1 MANKYLNLTGLGTLV
16 DQIKGKFAL
25 KSSLDD
31 LKGNVESLSK
41 ALVFKGVAT
50 SADDLNVASAKVGD
64 VYIAS
69 PKSGTFSVG
78 GQYVESGDMI
88 IAQTVSSTSPVSVTW
103 AVVQANINGAVTATA
118 DITAEHVVVSSGGK
132 TVKGLTPSVGYLYW
146 NGTKHV
152 YQTPPAY
159 PLPLATPTV
168 RGGLKIGFTDNDATR
183 NYGLK
188 LDDEKGYT
196 HVPWESVNITTV
208 TDGVAKTKSGNTVTF
223 AISAVENA
231 NNAKRAAVATGYDV
245 ISDQI
250 TQTVKFETKFDNIDS
265 NITDIE
271 GRLDAVE
278 GQLGAL
284 PSFEAITDTEIQNLF
299 K

>member
-1 MANKYLNLTGLGTLV
+1 MANKYLNLTGLETLV

-25 KSSLDD
+25 KTD
-31 LKGNVESLSK
+31 VESLSK

-50 SADDLNVASAKVGD
+50 SADDLNIPSAKVGD

-88 IAQTVSSTSPVSVTW
+88 IAQAVTSTPTTSVTW

-118 DITAEHVVVSSGGK
+118 DITAEHVVVSSGRK
-132 TVKGLTPSVGYLYW
+132 TVKGLTPSAGYLYW

-152 YQTPPAY
+152 YQTPSAY
-159 PLPLATPTV
+159 SLPLAASGT
-168 RGGLKIGFTDNDATR
+168 RGGLKIGFTDDDATR

-188 LDDEKGYT
+188 LDSEKGYT
-196 HVPWESVNITTV
+196 HVPWERVSITTV
-208 TDGVAKTKSGNTVTF
+208 ENGVKKTK
-223 AISAVENA
+223 
-231 NNAKRAAVATGYDV
+231 TGYDV
-245 ISDQI
+245 TFDISNVANANFALNAGNASTASGYND
-250 TQTVKFETKFDNIDS
+250 TDSQTTIQFLTKFSEIDENFKNI
-265 NITDIE
+265 
-271 GRLDAVE
+271 
-278 GQLGAL
+278 
-284 PSFEAITDTEIQNLF
+284 PSFEAITETEITDLF

>member
-25 KSSLDD
+25 KTD
-31 LKGNVESLSK
+31 VESLSK

-50 SADDLNVASAKVGD
+50 SADDLNIPSAKVGD

-88 IAQTVSSTSPVSVTW
+88 IAQAVTPTPTTSVTW
-103 AVVQANINGAVTATA
+103 AVVQANINGAVTATD
-118 DITAEHVVVSSGGK
+118 DITAEHVVVGSGRK
-132 TVKGLTPSVGYLYW
+132 TVKGLTPSAGYLYW

-152 YQTPPAY
+152 YQT
-159 PLPLATPTV
+159 LPLAASGV
-168 RGGLKIGFTDNDATR
+168 RGGIQIGYAETGR
-183 NYGLK
+183 NYAVK
-188 LDDEKGYT
+188 LDKEKAYVT
-196 HVPWESVNITTV
+196 VNWKDVVISSQYMNATSSV
-208 TDGVAKTKSGNTVTF
+208 SGNTNTITIGKPTE
-223 AISAVENA
+223 AEYAHSYQTS
-231 NNAKRAAVATGYDV
+231 TGADAQSMPFV
-245 ISDQI
+245 
-250 TQTVKFETKFDNIDS
+250 TKFGNIDNS
-265 NITDIE
+265 ITDIE
-271 GRLDAVE
+271 SRLDSVE

>member
-1 MANKYLNLTGLGTLV
+1 MTNKYLNLIGLGTLV
-16 DQIKGKFAL
+16 EQIKGKFAL

-50 SADDLNVASAKVGD
+50 SADDLKVASAKVGD

-88 IAQTVSSTSPVSVTW
+88 IAQTVTSTPTPSVTW

-118 DITAEHVVVSSGGK
+118 DITAGYVVVGSDRK
-132 TVKGLTPSVGYLYW
+132 TVKGLTPSEGYLYW

-152 YQTPPAY
+152 YQTPPAQ
-159 PLPLATPTV
+159 PLPLAASGV
-168 RGGLKIGFTDNDATR
+168 RGGIQIGYADSINNR
-183 NYGLK
+183 KYGLK
-188 LDDEKGYT
+188 LENEKAYVN
-196 HVPWESVNITTV
+196 VPWKDVVISSKYMDATSA
-208 TDGVAKTKSGNTVTF
+208 DSGNTRTITIGKPTE
-223 AISAVENA
+223 AEYAHSYITSTDPG
-231 NNAKRAAVATGYDV
+231 ATSMPF
-245 ISDQI
+245 I
-250 TQTVKFETKFDNIDS
+250 TKFGNIDNS
-265 NITDIE
+265 ITDIE
-271 GRLDAVE
+271 SRLDAVE

>member
-25 KSSLDD
+25 KTD
-31 LKGNVESLSK
+31 VESLSK

-50 SADDLNVASAKVGD
+50 SADDLNIPSAKVGD

-69 PKSGTFSVG
+69 PKNGTFSVG

-88 IAQTVSSTSPVSVTW
+88 IAQAITSTPTTSVTW

-118 DITAEHVVVSSGGK
+118 DITAEHVVVGSSRK
-132 TVKGLTPSVGYLYW
+132 TVKGLAPSKGYLYW

-152 YQTPPAY
+152 YQTPSAY
-159 PLPLATPTV
+159 SLPLAASGV
-168 RGGLKIGFTDNDATR
+168 RGGIQI
-183 NYGLK
+183 
-188 LDDEKGYT
+188 GYT
-196 HVPWESVNITTV
+196 DSVDNRKYGVKLENEKAYVNVPWKDVVISSQYMNATSN
-208 TDGVAKTKSGNTVTF
+208 DSGNTRTITIGKPTE
-223 AISAVENA
+223 AEYAHSY
-231 NNAKRAAVATGYDV
+231 KTAAAT
-245 ISDQI
+245 SMPF
-250 TQTVKFETKFDNIDS
+250 TTKFDNIDGS
-265 NITDIE
+265 ITDIE
-271 GRLDAVE
+271 SRLDTVE